1 METILVLAHTEADGS
16 LGKAALETLGAAKTL
31 SASLAGSTLVVGLIG
46 TEVQAAANQIA
57 AAGAA
62 RLLALAG
69 AEFAQPNKQPNSSTW
84 LPSDYA
90 KQETMPQGG

>member
-16 LGKAALETLGAAKTL
+16 LGKVALETLGAAKTL

-62 RLLALAG
+62 RLLGVAG
-69 AEFAQPNKQPNSSTW
+69 AEFAQPRYSSDVLAVEALGKAAAATII
-84 LPSDYA
+84 
-90 KQETMPQGG
+90 QIG

>member
-46 TEVQAAANQIA
+46 TEVQAAAN
-57 AAGAA
+57 
-62 RLLALAG
+62 
-69 AEFAQPNKQPNSSTW
+69 
-84 LPSDYA
+84 
-90 KQETMPQGG
+90 